1 MEYSEVFKNMVK
13 AYQGKFI
20 GYGNPNAKILIVV
33 PKIDDE
39 RLDIYNGKNA
49 KQWLDNI
56 ENHTDFDNV
65 EDFFV
70 DGQQV
75 GDESTFNPLY
85 PFKGQR
91 YLLRKSND
99 GTIICNDGACL
110 SWHRYQDLFSDLQ
123 WDVTDRIDFFKYT
136 FYTIYDE
143 ELLKHSYFQEFRI
156 VQYAYPSQRHLIQH
170 NPGNL
175 FSMTCDYHEESI
187 RESNK
192 KLLAFTRH
200 DSGKDEFAKMLLTLP
215 YERVSEETRNN
226 NKDYLRFFF
235 YDYLHDDFKQTDVSV
250 IIQEIDLLA
259 SETITD
265 NVLKRNK
272 YEQIMNT
279 IQVNIEFDLSWADI
293 WVYAFHNLKK
303 DKMFYSSARSAQR
316 TISSALPLVLAK
328 TSPEIVRE
336 IVLYIMKMDKDYWS
350 MLLIALHR
358 WQPVKR
364 GTYILI
370 PRATYMELMNIFEKI
385 ESIEIRTMLLGKL
398 FLLKYEHR
406 RWGLDY

>member
-1 MEYSEVFKNMVK
+1 MEYSVDFENMVK
-13 AYQGKFI
+13 SHQDKFI

-70 DGQQV
+70 DGKQI
-75 GDESTFNPLY
+75 GNESTFNPLY

-91 YLLRKSND
+91 DVLRKSKD
-99 GTIICNDGACL
+99 GTIICNDGTSL

-156 VQYAYPSQRHLIQH
+156 VQYAYPSQRHLIQYD
-170 NPGNL
+170 PGNL
-175 FSMTCDYHEESI
+175 FNMTCDYHNESI
-187 RESNK
+187 RKANK

-200 DSGKDEFAKMLLTLP
+200 NSGKNEFAKLFVTLP
-215 YERVSEETRNN
+215 YERVSEDARKK

-235 YDYLHDDFKQTDVSV
+235 YDYLYDDFKQTNVS
-250 IIQEIDLLA
+250 IIKQIIDLLA
-259 SETITD
+259 SEKISG
-265 NVLKRNK
+265 NVVKRNR

-279 IQVNIEFDLSWADI
+279 IQVNIVLDLKWSDI
-293 WVYAFHNLKK
+293 WVYAFRNLNK
-303 DKMFYSSARSAQR
+303 DKMFYSSASSPRSSII
-316 TISSALPLVLAK
+316 TALPLVLAT

-336 IVLYIMKMDKDYWS
+336 IVLYIMKIDKEYWS
-350 MLLIALHR
+350 LLYLVLNR

-364 GTYILI
+364 GPYILI
-370 PRATYMELMNIFEKI
+370 PKATYNELMNIFE
-385 ESIEIRTMLLGKL
+385 EIDSRETRIMLIGKL
-398 FLLKYEHR
+398 IWLKYEQR
-406 RWGLDY
+406 SWGLDY

>member
-1 MEYSEVFKNMVK
+1 MEYSVDFENMVK
-13 AYQGKFI
+13 SHQDKFI

-70 DGQQV
+70 DGKQI
-75 GDESTFNPLY
+75 GNESTFNPLY

-91 YLLRKSND
+91 DVLRKSKD
-99 GTIICNDGACL
+99 GTIICNDGTSL

-123 WDVTDRIDFFKYT
+123 WEVTDRIDFFKCT
-136 FYTIYDE
+136 FYTIFDE
-143 ELLKHSYFQEFRI
+143 ELLKLSYFQRFRI
-156 VQYAYPSQRHLIQH
+156 VQYAYPSQRHLIQYD
-170 NPGNL
+170 PGNL
-175 FSMTCDYHEESI
+175 FNMTCDYHNESI
-187 RESNK
+187 RKANK

-200 DSGKDEFAKMLLTLP
+200 NSGKNEFVKMFVTLP
-215 YERVSEETRNN
+215 YERVSEDARKK

-235 YDYLHDDFKQTDVSV
+235 YDYLYDDFKQTNVS
-250 IIQEIDLLA
+250 IIKQIIDLLA
-259 SETITD
+259 SEKISG
-265 NVLKRNK
+265 NVVKRNR

-279 IQVNIEFDLSWADI
+279 IQVNIVFDLKWSDI
-293 WVYAFHNLKK
+293 WVYAFRNLNK
-303 DKMFYSSARSAQR
+303 DKMFYSSASSPRSSII
-316 TISSALPLVLAK
+316 TALPLVLAT

-336 IVLYIMKMDKDYWS
+336 IVLYIMKIDKEYWS
-350 MLLIALHR
+350 LLYLVLNR

-364 GTYILI
+364 EPYILI
-370 PRATYMELMNIFEKI
+370 PKATYNELMNIFEEIDSK
-385 ESIEIRTMLLGKL
+385 EIRTMLKGKL
-398 FLLKYEHR
+398 IWLKYEQR
-406 RWGLDY
+406 SWGLDY

>member
-1 MEYSEVFKNMVK
+1 MEYSVVFKNMVK
-13 AYQGKFI
+13 AHQGKFI

-39 RLDIYNGKNA
+39 RLDTYNGKNA

-56 ENHTDFDNV
+56 ENYTDFDNV

-156 VQYAYPSQRHLIQH
+156 VQYVYPSQRHLIQH

-175 FSMTCDYHEESI
+175 FSLTCDYHEESI

-215 YERVSEETRNN
+215 
-226 NKDYLRFFF
+226 
-235 YDYLHDDFKQTDVSV
+235 H
-250 IIQEIDLLA
+250 
-259 SETITD
+259 
-265 NVLKRNK
+265 
-272 YEQIMNT
+272 
-279 IQVNIEFDLSWADI
+279 
-293 WVYAFHNLKK
+293 
-303 DKMFYSSARSAQR
+303 
-316 TISSALPLVLAK
+316 
-328 TSPEIVRE
+328 
-336 IVLYIMKMDKDYWS
+336 
-350 MLLIALHR
+350 
-358 WQPVKR
+358 
-364 GTYILI
+364 
-370 PRATYMELMNIFEKI
+370 
-385 ESIEIRTMLLGKL
+385 
-398 FLLKYEHR
+398 
-406 RWGLDY
+406 

>member
-1 MEYSEVFKNMVK
+1 MEYSVDFENMVK
-13 AYQGKFI
+13 SHQDKFI
-20 GYGNPNAKILIVV
+20 GYGNLNAKILIVV

-70 DGQQV
+70 DGKQI
-75 GDESTFNPLY
+75 GNESTFNPLY

-91 YLLRKSND
+91 DVLRKSKD
-99 GTIICNDGACL
+99 GTIICNDGTSL

-156 VQYAYPSQRHLIQH
+156 VQYAYPSKKHFLQ
-170 NPGNL
+170 NDPGNL
-175 FSMTCDYHEESI
+175 FNMTCDYHNESI
-187 RESNK
+187 RKANK

-200 DSGKDEFAKMLLTLP
+200 NSGKNEFAKMFVTLP
-215 YERVSEETRNN
+215 YERVSEDARKK

-235 YDYLHDDFKQTDVSV
+235 YDYLYDDFKQTNVS
-250 IIQEIDLLA
+250 IIKQIIDLLA
-259 SETITD
+259 SEKISG
-265 NVLKRNK
+265 NVIKRNR

-279 IQVNIEFDLSWADI
+279 IQVNIVLDLKWSDI
-293 WVYAFHNLKK
+293 WVYAFRNLNK
-303 DKMFYSSARSAQR
+303 DKMFYSSASSPRSSII
-316 TISSALPLVLAK
+316 TALPLVLAT

-336 IVLYIMKMDKDYWS
+336 IVLYIMKIDKEYWS
-350 MLLIALHR
+350 LLYIVLNR
-358 WQPVKR
+358 LQPVR
-364 GTYILI
+364 GGTWILI
-370 PRATYMELMNIFEKI
+370 PKATYNELMNIFE
-385 ESIEIRTMLLGKL
+385 EIDSKETRTMLKGKL
-398 FLLKYEHR
+398 IWLKYEQR
-406 RWGLDY
+406 SWGLDY

>member
-1 MEYSEVFKNMVK
+1 MEYSVDFENMVK
-13 AYQGKFI
+13 SHQDKFI

-39 RLDIYNGKNA
+39 RLDTYNGKNA

-70 DGQQV
+70 DGKQI
-75 GDESTFNPLY
+75 GNESTFNPLY

-91 YLLRKSND
+91 DVLRKSKD
-99 GTIICNDGACL
+99 GTIICNDGTSL

-123 WDVTDRIDFFKYT
+123 WEVTDRIDFFKCT
-136 FYTIYDE
+136 FYTIFDE
-143 ELLKHSYFQEFRI
+143 ELLKLSYFQKFRI

-170 NPGNL
+170 DPGNL
-175 FSMTCDYHEESI
+175 FNMTCDYHNESI
-187 RESNK
+187 RKANK

-200 DSGKDEFAKMLLTLP
+200 NSGKNEFAKMFVTLP
-215 YERVSEETRNN
+215 YERVSEDARKK

-235 YDYLHDDFKQTDVSV
+235 YDYLYDDFKQTNVS
-250 IIQEIDLLA
+250 IIKQIIDLLA
-259 SETITD
+259 SEKISG
-265 NVLKRNK
+265 NVVKRNR

-279 IQVNIEFDLSWADI
+279 IQVNIVLDLKWSDI
-293 WVYAFHNLKK
+293 WVYAFRNLNK
-303 DKMFYSSARSAQR
+303 DKMFYSSASSPRSSII
-316 TISSALPLVLAK
+316 TALPLVLAT

-336 IVLYIMKMDKDYWS
+336 IVLYIMKIDKEYWS
-350 MLLIALHR
+350 LLYLVLNR

-370 PRATYMELMNIFEKI
+370 PKATYNELMNIFEEI
-385 ESIEIRTMLLGKL
+385 DSQEIRTMLKGKL
-398 FLLKYEHR
+398 IWLKYEQR
-406 RWGLDY
+406 SWGLDY

>member
-1 MEYSEVFKNMVK
+1 MEYSEDFKNMVK

-39 RLDIYNGKNA
+39 RLDIYNSKNA

-70 DGQQV
+70 DDKQIGN
-75 GDESTFNPLY
+75 ESTFNPLY

-91 YLLRKSND
+91 DVLRKSKD
-99 GTIICNDGACL
+99 GTIICNDGTSL

-123 WDVTDRIDFFKYT
+123 WEVTDRIDFFKCT
-136 FYTIYDE
+136 FYTIFDE
-143 ELLKHSYFQEFRI
+143 ELLKLSYFQKFRI
-156 VQYAYPSQRHLIQH
+156 VQYAYPSQRHLIQYD
-170 NPGNL
+170 PGNL
-175 FSMTCDYHEESI
+175 FNMTCDYHNESI
-187 RESNK
+187 RKANK

-215 YERVSEETRNN
+215 YERVSEETLNN
-226 NKDYLRFFF
+226 NKDYLRFIF

-279 IQVNIEFDLSWADI
+279 
-293 WVYAFHNLKK
+293 
-303 DKMFYSSARSAQR
+303 
-316 TISSALPLVLAK
+316 
-328 TSPEIVRE
+328 
-336 IVLYIMKMDKDYWS
+336 
-350 MLLIALHR
+350 
-358 WQPVKR
+358 
-364 GTYILI
+364 
-370 PRATYMELMNIFEKI
+370 
-385 ESIEIRTMLLGKL
+385 
-398 FLLKYEHR
+398 
-406 RWGLDY
+406 